1 MIVLVFGRESREIEG
16 LKMSF
21 GTILTMAGGL
31 GLFLFGMELMSDS
44 IEKVAGAR
52 LRRILEIFTT
62 NRFMGMIVGI
72 IFTGIIQSSSAC
84 TVMVVSF
91 VNSGLMNLY
100 QAAGVIL
107 GANIGTTITSQLV
120 SFNLS
125 KIAPLILLVGVVVM
139 MFTKKEKVRKVAEVV
154 VGFGILFV
162 GLSTM
167 SQAMANMKNEPQVV
181 NLLMSLKNPFLATL
195 MGFALTAI
203 IQSSSVTV
211 SIVLLLANQDLLPL
225 PITLYI
231 ILGCNIG
238 ACATAML
245 ASMTGK
251 KDAKRA
257 ALIHL
262 LFNIIGTV
270 IIYIALFVAGD
281 QIVEL
286 IKFISAD
293 NGRFVANAHTLIKIT
308 QVILLFPFTGWL
320 VKMTYLIV
328 PGEDQKVGYR
338 ESYQLKYIGDKVV
351 FNPATAVVEVIKEL
365 ERMASLAEENLNR
378 AMNAL
383 ITLDEEDIEEVY
395 EVEKNI
401 NFLNHAI
408 TDYLVKI
415 NQTTLPIE
423 DLNSLGALFHVVN
436 DIERIG
442 DHAENVADAARQRK
456 EEGISISKEAQ
467 KELGDMLEMVNKI
480 IRYAV
485 EMFARSD
492 ESHMQEIVTLEDQVD
507 EKERELQK
515 KHVERLTKGE
525 CSPEAGMIFSD
536 IVSGL
541 ERVAD
546 HATNIAFAITSEE
559 DAEDGDT
566 KR

>member
-1 MIVLVFGRESREIEG
+1 MFWFFGRESREIEG

-139 MFTKKEKVRKVAEVV
+139 MFTKKEKVRKVAEVI

-286 IKFISAD
+286 IKSISAD
-293 NGRFVANAHTLIKIT
+293 NGRFVANAHTLIKIA
-308 QVILLFPFTGWL
+308 QVIMLFPFTGWL

-456 EEGISISKEAQ
+456 EEGVSISKEAQ

-485 EMFARSD
+485 EMFAKSD

-546 HATNIAFAITSEE
+546 HATNIAFAITTEE
-559 DAEDGDT
+559 DAEDGDI

>member
-1 MIVLVFGRESREIEG
+1 
-16 LKMSF
+16 
-21 GTILTMAGGL
+21 MAGGL

-44 IEKVAGAR
+44 IEKVAGAK

-139 MFTKKEKVRKVAEVV
+139 MFTKKEKVRKVAEVI

-195 MGFALTAI
+195 MGFALTAV

-286 IKFISAD
+286 IKSISAD
-293 NGRFVANAHTLIKIT
+293 NGRFVANAHTMIKIA
-308 QVILLFPFTGWL
+308 QVIMLFPFTGWL

-351 FNPATAVVEVIKEL
+351 FNPATAVVEVVKEL

-485 EMFARSD
+485 EMFAKSD
-492 ESHMQEIVTLEDQVD
+492 ETHMQEIITLEDQVD

-546 HATNIAFAITSEE
+546 HATNIAFAITTEE
-559 DAEDGDT
+559 EMDEG
-566 KR
+566 KVNN

>member
-1 MIVLVFGRESREIEG
+1 
-16 LKMSF
+16 
-21 GTILTMAGGL
+21 MAGGL

-44 IEKVAGAR
+44 IEKVAGAK

-139 MFTKKEKVRKVAEVV
+139 MFTKKEKVRKVAEVI

-195 MGFALTAI
+195 MGFALTAV

-251 KDAKRA
+251 KDSKRA

-286 IKFISAD
+286 IKSISAD
-293 NGRFVANAHTLIKIT
+293 NGRFVANAHTMIKIA
-308 QVILLFPFTGWL
+308 QVIMLFPFTGWL

-351 FNPATAVVEVIKEL
+351 FNPATAVVEVVKEL

-485 EMFARSD
+485 EMFAKSD
-492 ESHMQEIVTLEDQVD
+492 ETHMQEIITLEDQVD

-546 HATNIAFAITSEE
+546 HATNIAFAITTEE
-559 DAEDGDT
+559 EMDEG
-566 KR
+566 KVNN

>member
-1 MIVLVFGRESREIEG
+1 MFWFFGRESREIEG
-16 LKMSF
+16 LKMSC

-286 IKFISAD
+286 IKSISAD
-293 NGRFVANAHTLIKIT
+293 NGRFVANAHTLIKIA
-308 QVILLFPFTGWL
+308 QVIMLFPFTGWL

-456 EEGISISKEAQ
+456 EEGVSISKEAQ

-485 EMFARSD
+485 EMFAKSD

-546 HATNIAFAITSEE
+546 HATNIAFAITTEE
-559 DAEDGDT
+559 DAEDGDI

>member
-1 MIVLVFGRESREIEG
+1 MFWFFGRESREIEG

-286 IKFISAD
+286 IKSISAD
-293 NGRFVANAHTLIKIT
+293 NGRFVANAHTLIKIA
-308 QVILLFPFTGWL
+308 QVIMLFPFTGWL

-485 EMFARSD
+485 EMFAKSD

-546 HATNIAFAITSEE
+546 HATNIAFAITTEE
-559 DAEDGDT
+559 DAEDGDI

>member
-1 MIVLVFGRESREIEG
+1 
-16 LKMSF
+16 MSF

-286 IKFISAD
+286 IKYISAD
-293 NGRFVANAHTLIKIT
+293 NGRFVANAHTLIKIA
-308 QVILLFPFTGWL
+308 QVIMLFPFTGWL

-351 FNPATAVVEVIKEL
+351 FNPATAVVEVVKEL

-456 EEGISISKEAQ
+456 EEGVSISKEAQ

-485 EMFARSD
+485 EMFAKSD
-492 ESHMQEIVTLEDQVD
+492 ETHMQEIITLEDQVD

-546 HATNIAFAITSEE
+546 HATNIAFAITTE
-559 DAEDGDT
+559 DEMDEGKT
-566 KR
+566 N

>member
-1 MIVLVFGRESREIEG
+1 MFFVRESREIEG
-16 LKMSF
+16 FKMSF

-44 IEKVAGAR
+44 IEKVAGAK

-139 MFTKKEKVRKVAEVV
+139 MFTKKEKVRKVAEVI

-195 MGFALTAI
+195 MGFALTAV

-286 IKFISAD
+286 IKSISAD
-293 NGRFVANAHTLIKIT
+293 NGRFVANAHTMIKIA
-308 QVILLFPFTGWL
+308 QVIMLFPFTGWL

-351 FNPATAVVEVIKEL
+351 FNPATAVVEVVKEL

-485 EMFARSD
+485 EMFAKSD
-492 ESHMQEIVTLEDQVD
+492 ETHMQEIVTLEDQVD

-546 HATNIAFAITSEE
+546 HATNIAFAITTEE
-559 DAEDGDT
+559 EMDEG
-566 KR
+566 KVNN

>member
-1 MIVLVFGRESREIEG
+1 
-16 LKMSF
+16 MSF

-286 IKFISAD
+286 IKSISAD
-293 NGRFVANAHTLIKIT
+293 NGRFVANAHTLIKIA
-308 QVILLFPFTGWL
+308 QVIMLFPFTGWL

-351 FNPATAVVEVIKEL
+351 FNPATAVVGVVKEL

-485 EMFARSD
+485 EMFAKSD
-492 ESHMQEIVTLEDQVD
+492 ETHMQEIITLEDQVD

-546 HATNIAFAITSEE
+546 HATNIAFAITTE
-559 DAEDGDT
+559 DEMDEGKT
-566 KR
+566 N

>member
-1 MIVLVFGRESREIEG
+1 
-16 LKMSF
+16 
-21 GTILTMAGGL
+21 MAGGL

-44 IEKVAGAR
+44 IEKVAGAK

-286 IKFISAD
+286 IKSISAD
-293 NGRFVANAHTLIKIT
+293 NGRFVANAHTLIKIA
-308 QVILLFPFTGWL
+308 QVIMLFPFTGWL

-456 EEGISISKEAQ
+456 EEGVSISKEAQ

-485 EMFARSD
+485 EMFAKSD

-546 HATNIAFAITSEE
+546 HATNIAFAITTEE
-559 DAEDGDT
+559 DAEDGDI

>member
-1 MIVLVFGRESREIEG
+1 
-16 LKMSF
+16 
-21 GTILTMAGGL
+21 MAGGL

-44 IEKVAGAR
+44 IEKVAGAK

-139 MFTKKEKVRKVAEVV
+139 MFTKKEKVRKVAEVI

-195 MGFALTAI
+195 MGFALTAV

-286 IKFISAD
+286 IKSISAD
-293 NGRFVANAHTLIKIT
+293 NGRFVANAHTMIKIA
-308 QVILLFPFTGWL
+308 QVIMLFPSTGSL
-320 VKMTYLIV
+320 VKITHLIV

-351 FNPATAVVEVIKEL
+351 FNPATAVVEVVKEL

-485 EMFARSD
+485 EMFAKSD
-492 ESHMQEIVTLEDQVD
+492 ETHMQEIITLEDQVD

-546 HATNIAFAITSEE
+546 HATNIAFAITTEE
-559 DAEDGDT
+559 EMDEGKT
-566 KR
+566 N

>member
-1 MIVLVFGRESREIEG
+1 MFWFFGRESREIEG

-91 VNSGLMNLY
+91 VNSGPMNLY

-286 IKFISAD
+286 IKSISAD
-293 NGRFVANAHTLIKIT
+293 NGRFVANAHTLIKIA
-308 QVILLFPFTGWL
+308 QVIMLFPFTGWL

-456 EEGISISKEAQ
+456 EEGVSISKEAQ

-485 EMFARSD
+485 EMFAKSD

-546 HATNIAFAITSEE
+546 HATNIAFAITTEE
-559 DAEDGDT
+559 DAEDGDI

>member
-1 MIVLVFGRESREIEG
+1 
-16 LKMSF
+16 MSF
-21 GTILTMAGGL
+21 GTILKMAGGL

-286 IKFISAD
+286 IKSISAD
-293 NGRFVANAHTLIKIT
+293 NGRFVANAHTLIKIA
-308 QVILLFPFTGWL
+308 QVIMLFPFTGWL

-351 FNPATAVVEVIKEL
+351 FNPATAVVEVVKEL

-456 EEGISISKEAQ
+456 EEGVSISKEAQ

-485 EMFARSD
+485 EMFAKSD
-492 ESHMQEIVTLEDQVD
+492 ETHMQEIITLEDQVD

-546 HATNIAFAITSEE
+546 HATNIAFAITTEE
-559 DAEDGDT
+559 EMDEGKT
-566 KR
+566 N

>member
-1 MIVLVFGRESREIEG
+1 
-16 LKMSF
+16 
-21 GTILTMAGGL
+21 MAGGL

-245 ASMTGK
+245 ASLSGK

-286 IKFISAD
+286 IKSISAD
-293 NGRFVANAHTLIKIT
+293 NGRFVANAHTLIKIA

-485 EMFARSD
+485 EMFAKSD

-546 HATNIAFAITSEE
+546 HATNIAFAITTEE

>member
-1 MIVLVFGRESREIEG
+1 MFWFFGRESREIEG

-100 QAAGVIL
+100 QAACVIL

-251 KDAKRA
+251 KDAMRA

-286 IKFISAD
+286 IKSISAD
-293 NGRFVANAHTLIKIT
+293 NGRFVANAHTLIKIA
-308 QVILLFPFTGWL
+308 QVIMLFPFTGWL

-351 FNPATAVVEVIKEL
+351 FNTATAVVEVIKEL

-378 AMNAL
+378 AMNDL

-423 DLNSLGALFHVVN
+423 DLNSLGALFHVVT

-456 EEGISISKEAQ
+456 EEGVSISKEAQ

-485 EMFARSD
+485 EMFAKSD

-546 HATNIAFAITSEE
+546 HATNIAFAITTEE
-559 DAEDGDT
+559 DAEDGDI

>member
-1 MIVLVFGRESREIEG
+1 
-16 LKMSF
+16 
-21 GTILTMAGGL
+21 MAGGL

-286 IKFISAD
+286 IKSISAD
-293 NGRFVANAHTLIKIT
+293 NGRFVANAHTLIKIA
-308 QVILLFPFTGWL
+308 QVIMLFPFTGWL

-328 PGEDQKVGYR
+328 SGEDQKVGYR

-351 FNPATAVVEVIKEL
+351 FNPATAVVEVVKEL

-456 EEGISISKEAQ
+456 EEGVSISKEAQ

-485 EMFARSD
+485 EMFAKSD
-492 ESHMQEIVTLEDQVD
+492 ETHMQEIITLEDQVD

-546 HATNIAFAITSEE
+546 HATNIAFAITTEE
-559 DAEDGDT
+559 EMDEGKT
-566 KR
+566 N

>member
-1 MIVLVFGRESREIEG
+1 
-16 LKMSF
+16 MSF

-286 IKFISAD
+286 IKSISAD
-293 NGRFVANAHTLIKIT
+293 NGRFVANAHTLIKIA
-308 QVILLFPFTGWL
+308 QVIMLFPFTGWL

-351 FNPATAVVEVIKEL
+351 FTPATAVVEVIKEL

-456 EEGISISKEAQ
+456 EEGVSISKEAQ

-485 EMFARSD
+485 EMFAKSD

-546 HATNIAFAITSEE
+546 HATNIAFAITTEE
-559 DAEDGDT
+559 DAEDGDI

>member
-1 MIVLVFGRESREIEG
+1 
-16 LKMSF
+16 MSF

-286 IKFISAD
+286 IKSISAD
-293 NGRFVANAHTLIKIT
+293 NGRFVANAHTLIKIA
-308 QVILLFPFTGWL
+308 QVIMLFPFTGWL

-456 EEGISISKEAQ
+456 EEGVSISKEAQ

-485 EMFARSD
+485 EMFAKSD
-492 ESHMQEIVTLEDQVD
+492 ETHMQEIITLEDQVD
-507 EKERELQK
+507 EKERELQR

-546 HATNIAFAITSEE
+546 HATNIAFAITTEE
-559 DAEDGDT
+559 EMDEG
-566 KR
+566 KVNN

>member
-1 MIVLVFGRESREIEG
+1 
-16 LKMSF
+16 MSF

-139 MFTKKEKVRKVAEVV
+139 MFTKKEKIRKVAEVV

-262 LFNIIGTV
+262 LFNVIGTI

-286 IKFISAD
+286 IKSISAD
-293 NGRFVANAHTLIKIT
+293 NGRFVANAHTLIKIA
-308 QVILLFPFTGWL
+308 QVIMLFPFTGWL

-351 FNPATAVVEVIKEL
+351 FNPATAVVEVVKEL

-485 EMFARSD
+485 EMFAKSD
-492 ESHMQEIVTLEDQVD
+492 ETHMQEIVTLEDQVD

-546 HATNIAFAITSEE
+546 HATNIAFAITTEE
-559 DAEDGDT
+559 EMDEGKT
-566 KR
+566 N

>member
-1 MIVLVFGRESREIEG
+1 
-16 LKMSF
+16 
-21 GTILTMAGGL
+21 MAGGL

-286 IKFISAD
+286 IKSISAD
-293 NGRFVANAHTLIKIT
+293 NGRFVANAHTLIKIA
-308 QVILLFPFTGWL
+308 QVIMLFPFTGWL

-351 FNPATAVVEVIKEL
+351 FNPATAVVEVVKEL

-456 EEGISISKEAQ
+456 EEGVSISKEAQ

-485 EMFARSD
+485 EMFAKSD
-492 ESHMQEIVTLEDQVD
+492 ETHMQEIITLEDQVD
-507 EKERELQK
+507 EKERELQQ

-546 HATNIAFAITSEE
+546 HATNIAFAITTE
-559 DAEDGDT
+559 DEMDEGKT
-566 KR
+566 N

>member
-1 MIVLVFGRESREIEG
+1 MFWFFGRESREIEG

-286 IKFISAD
+286 IKSISAD
-293 NGRFVANAHTLIKIT
+293 NGRFVANAHTLIKIA
-308 QVILLFPFTGWL
+308 QVIMLFPFTSWL

-383 ITLDEEDIEEVY
+383 ITLDEEDIAEVY

-456 EEGISISKEAQ
+456 EEGVSISKEAQ

-485 EMFARSD
+485 EMFAKSD

-546 HATNIAFAITSEE
+546 HATNIAFAITTEE
-559 DAEDGDT
+559 DAEDGDI

>member
-1 MIVLVFGRESREIEG
+1 
-16 LKMSF
+16 MSF

-31 GLFLFGMELMSDS
+31 GLFLFGMELISDS

-286 IKFISAD
+286 IKSISAD
-293 NGRFVANAHTLIKIT
+293 NGRFVANAHTLIKIA
-308 QVILLFPFTGWL
+308 QVIMLFPFTGWL

-456 EEGISISKEAQ
+456 EEGVSISKEAQ

-485 EMFARSD
+485 EMFAKSD

-546 HATNIAFAITSEE
+546 HATNIAFAITTEE
-559 DAEDGDT
+559 DAEDGDI

>member
-1 MIVLVFGRESREIEG
+1 
-16 LKMSF
+16 MSF

-181 NLLMSLKNPFLATL
+181 NLLMSLKNLFLATL

-286 IKFISAD
+286 IKSISAD
-293 NGRFVANAHTLIKIT
+293 NGRFVANAHTLIKIA
-308 QVILLFPFTGWL
+308 QVIMLFPFTGWL

-485 EMFARSD
+485 EMFAKSD

-546 HATNIAFAITSEE
+546 HATNIAFAITTEE
-559 DAEDGDT
+559 DAEDGDI

>member
-1 MIVLVFGRESREIEG
+1 MFWFFVRESREIEG

-286 IKFISAD
+286 IKSISAD
-293 NGRFVANAHTLIKIT
+293 NGRFVANAHTLIKIA
-308 QVILLFPFTGWL
+308 QVIMLFPFTGWL

-485 EMFARSD
+485 EMFAKSD

-546 HATNIAFAITSEE
+546 HATNIAFAITTEE

>member
-1 MIVLVFGRESREIEG
+1 
-16 LKMSF
+16 
-21 GTILTMAGGL
+21 MAGGL

-286 IKFISAD
+286 IKSISAD
-293 NGRFVANAHTLIKIT
+293 NGRFVANTHTLIKIA
-308 QVILLFPFTGWL
+308 QVIMLFPFTSWL

-456 EEGISISKEAQ
+456 EEGVSISKEAQ

-546 HATNIAFAITSEE
+546 HATNIAFAITTEE
-559 DAEDGDT
+559 DAEEGDT

>member
-1 MIVLVFGRESREIEG
+1 
-16 LKMSF
+16 MSF

-262 LFNIIGTV
+262 LFNIIGPV

-286 IKFISAD
+286 IKSISAD
-293 NGRFVANAHTLIKIT
+293 NGRFVANAHTLIKIA
-308 QVILLFPFTGWL
+308 QVIMLFPFTGWL

-351 FNPATAVVEVIKEL
+351 FNPATAVVEVVKEL

-456 EEGISISKEAQ
+456 EEGVSISKEAQ

-485 EMFARSD
+485 EMFAKSD
-492 ESHMQEIVTLEDQVD
+492 ETHMQEIITLEDQVD

-546 HATNIAFAITSEE
+546 HATNIAFAITTE
-559 DAEDGDT
+559 DEMDEGKT
-566 KR
+566 N